1 MYIAIGGQISYTPTV
16 EHIVAWTTHKTL
28 PFCSGPIFIMS
39 CLRRKDTRLSPRY
52 IFAFS
57 FYLSSSHTQN
67 IESVFD
73 IMDMEDEERNK
84 LLQLTDAQMQVK
96 IVTLSAILIL
106 SATEQ
111 RVLTAS

>member
-1 MYIAIGGQISYTPTV
+1 
-16 EHIVAWTTHKTL
+16 
-28 PFCSGPIFIMS
+28 
-39 CLRRKDTRLSPRY
+39 
-52 IFAFS
+52 
-57 FYLSSSHTQN
+57 
-67 IESVFD
+67 
-73 IMDMEDEERNK
+73 MDMEDEERNK